1 MARRSFSK
9 GGSAKVGPQ
18 SLDYEQEQEQEQEQ
32 ESSICAASFLRHSS
46 FVLRHFS
53 PLSSH
58 LSPLTSHLWHLL

>member
-18 SLDYEQEQEQEQEQ
+18 SLDYEHEQEQEQ

-58 LSPLTSHLWHLL
+58 LSPLTSHL